1 MHWPPQPL
9 VHKPISRNR
18 LASQA
23 GVKGVA
29 VPLRRES
36 QCSQASA
43 ADLAELEDRSR
54 AQYSELAKLFGEG
67 LRPTGFAG
75 GTALENELHREH
87 RDRRTSL
94 LKIPSFTGSTSSRKR
109 TSQIKIHREDILEEE
124 ALAFQSTKIEDP
136 SASRFLRF
144 LLSIF
149 SFKIKDSPPSNFH
162 SIYYYYYYSLLLPI
176 FDPGLPHPP
185 PEN

>member
-1 MHWPPQPL
+1 M
-9 VHKPISRNR
+9 
-18 LASQA
+18 ASVA
-23 GVKGVA
+23 GVSGVS
-29 VPLRRES
+29 VPPSVLHRKDS
-36 QCSQASA
+36 QCSQMSVANM
-43 ADLAELEDRSR
+43 AELEDRSR
-54 AQYSELAKLFGEG
+54 AQYTELAKQFGEG
-67 LRPTGFAG
+67 LWPTGFAG

-144 LLSIF
+144 LLSFFRLRLKTLLLQISIQF
-149 SFKIKDSPPSNFH
+149 INVFLEMRTSFKEIWAQKVRV
-162 SIYYYYYYSLLLPI
+162 
-176 FDPGLPHPP
+176 
-185 PEN
+185 